1 MCVTDLHL
9 DILMVNDNLDILMVN
24 VNLLSRMCWTFEVIL
39 KQDIVDVLAPK

>member
-1 MCVTDLHL
+1 MIRVCVTDLHL

-39 KQDIVDVLAPK
+39 K